1 MTEHGGGG
9 AAVELAQA
17 IESLRTQLETARR
30 LAPPGSLRF
39 EVGSVEL
46 EFQVELVSG
55 AEANAGAKF
64 YVLSAGGRKSVENR
78 TTHSVR
84 LTLTPQDPAGGPL
97 KVSADTDQLP
107 GQ

>member
-1 MTEHGGGG
+1 MVEHGGNG
-9 AAVELAQA
+9 AAVELAEA
-17 IESLRTQLETARR
+17 IESLRAQLEAARR

-55 AEANAGAKF
+55 AEVSGGAKF
-64 YVLSAGGRKSVENR
+64 YVLSADGRRNREHR

-84 LTLTPQDPAGGPL
+84 LTLTPQNPSGGPL
-97 KVSADTDQLP
+97 EVSGTTVHVPEQ
-107 GQ
+107 

>member
-1 MTEHGGGG
+1 MAEHGGGG
-9 AAVELAQA
+9 AAVELAEA
-17 IESLRTQLETARR
+17 IESLRAQLEAARR

-39 EVGSVEL
+39 EVGPVEL

-55 AEANAGAKF
+55 AEVSGGAKF
-64 YVLSAGGRKSVENR
+64 YVMSAGGRQNRENR

-97 KVSADTDQLP
+97 EVSGNAVGIP